1 MMKFIKYT
9 ILFSLLVYAAA
20 LSGQETTITETLP
33 AKLKINSITVEPAAM
48 EFNAGRA
55 YRQLRVTGHLESGQI
70 ADLTRMLSIQTT
82 PRHVQISTDG
92 IVTPISIGQ
101 ETITLRFGKFAVTLA
116 VDVKALD
123 LPTSSFVNDVQP
135 VLAKMGCNAGT
146 CHGSKDGK
154 NGFKLSLRGYDP
166 LYDHRALTD
175 DIGARRFNRAAP
187 DQSLLLLK
195 AVGAI
200 PHVGGVRTTVDSR
213 YYGIIRDWIIQG
225 GQLDLD
231 TQKATSIEIFP
242 KNPIIPRAG
251 MKQQI
256 SVLATFPDGSIRDVT
271 REAFIES
278 GNIEVID
285 ADERGVLTLLRR
297 GEGPVLV
304 RYDGNYAATTLTVM
318 GDRKGFQWAKPTT
331 QNYIDDLVYDKLERV
346 KILPADICSDEDF
359 VRRIYIDITGLPP
372 TVEQVRQFLESEQ
385 PSKQRRD
392 NLIDQLV
399 GSKEYIE
406 HWTNR
411 WADLLQVNR
420 KFLGEEGAVALRN
433 WIKQSVA
440 VNKPYNQ
447 FAHEILTANGSTI
460 ENPPAAYYKIIRDP
474 ATLMENTT
482 HLFLAVRFNCNKCH
496 DHPFERWTQDQYYNL
511 AAYFSQIGRKED
523 ARFQGKKIGGSAVEG
538 AKPLVEVIFNS
549 AAGEVTHLRTSEVAT
564 PSFPYTHQD
573 TVSEEL
579 PRLEKLAHWITSADN
594 QYFASSYANRLWG
607 YMFGVGII
615 EPIDDIRAGNPPTNP
630 ELLNALTNDFVK
642 SGFDVQY
649 MLRTICKSRVYQ
661 HAVTTNQWNAEDEIN
676 YSHAIARR
684 LPAEVLFDA
693 IHVATGSTQGI
704 PGVPKGFRAAELPD
718 VGVKVPF
725 LDDFGRPVRE
735 SACECER
742 STGLVLGPIMKLVNG
757 PTIANALADPSNALF
772 RLEQEFKDDENGNK
786 QMIEEIFLRFLA
798 RYPTDQEIQI
808 GEIALKE
815 AGADYLKLRTELD
828 TLEKDIPRRQQEWEA
843 GLNRVNKWVPTE
855 FVSGQTDQETKLES
869 RDDGSIWAT
878 GKNQKSTY
886 TIQLKTDLANVTA
899 IRLEALSDDS
909 LPGKGPGR
917 SDNNGNFV
925 VSEFSIGV
933 QSANG
938 EGEVQAVKLTA
949 PSATFSQAGYD
960 VSMAIDGNLDTGW
973 AIAPQQGK
981 NHTAVFQTSGEV
993 GFEGGCLITLKIVNN
1008 FTDNLHQL
1016 GKFRISVSDSDRPVT
1031 LNTVPAN
1038 LAALLS
1044 IPVAERN
1051 EKQQAELKTMYLA
1064 TDKQY
1069 QSLSASVAAIKIQY
1083 DNKRLT
1089 GLQDLAWAL
1098 INNPAFLF
1106 NR

>member
-1 MMKFIKYT
+1 MTMKSIKYT
-9 ILFSLLVYAAA
+9 LLLSLLAFTAA
-20 LSGQETTITETLP
+20 LAGQENTTTETLP
-33 AKLKINSITVEPAAM
+33 AELQINSITVEPATM
-48 EFNAGRA
+48 EFNVGRN
-55 YRQLRVTGHLESGQI
+55 YRQLRVTGQLESGQI
-70 ADLTRMLSIQTT
+70 ADLTRMLSVQKT
-82 PRHVQISTDG
+82 PRHVQISADG

-101 ETITLRFGKFAVTLA
+101 ETITVQFGKYSATLA
-116 VDVKALD
+116 VTVKALD
-123 LPTSSFVNDVQP
+123 LPTSSFINDVQP
-135 VLAKMGCNAGT
+135 ILAKMGCNAGT

-195 AVGAI
+195 AIGAI
-200 PHVGGVRTTVDSR
+200 PHVGGVRTTSDSR
-213 YYGIIRDWIIQG
+213 YYSIVRDWITQG
-225 GQLDLD
+225 GRLDLD

-256 SVLATFPDGSIRDVT
+256 SVLATYPDGSIRDVT

-318 GDRKGFQWAKPTT
+318 GDRMGFQWEKPKT

-372 TVEQVRQFLESEQ
+372 TVAQVREFLESEQ
-385 PSKQRRD
+385 PTEQRRN
-392 NLIDQLV
+392 NLIDELV

-420 KFLGEEGAVALRN
+420 KFLGEEGAIALRN
-433 WIKQSVA
+433 WIKQAVA

-447 FAHEILTANGSTI
+447 FAHEVLTANGSTLA
-460 ENPPAAYYKIIRDP
+460 NPPAAYYKIIRDP

-496 DHPFERWTQDQYYNL
+496 DHPFERWTQDQYYSL

-523 ARFQGKKIGGSAVEG
+523 ARFMGKKIGGSAVEG

-549 AAGEVTHLRTSEVAT
+549 GAGEVTHLRTTEVAP
-564 PSFPYTHQD
+564 PSFPYEHQD
-573 TVSEEL
+573 AAGEEL
-579 PRLEKLAHWITSADN
+579 PRLEQLAHWITSSDN
-594 QYFASSYANRLWG
+594 QYFASSYVNRLWG

-630 ELLNALTNDFVK
+630 ELLDALTNDFVK
-642 SGFDVQY
+642 SGFDVQH

-661 HAVTTNQWNAEDEIN
+661 HTVATNQWNAGDEIN

-757 PTIANALADPSNALF
+757 PTIATALADPSNALF
-772 RLEQEFKDDENGNK
+772 RMAGEFKDDEK
-786 QMIEEIFLRFLA
+786 LIEEVFLRFLA
-798 RYPTDQEIQI
+798 RYPSDQEIQI
-808 GEIALKE
+808 GKLALSE
-815 AGADYLKLRTELD
+815 AGSDYLELRSELD
-828 TLEKDIPRRQQEWEA
+828 ELEKDLPRRQQEWEA
-843 GLNRVNKWVPTE
+843 GLNRVNKWVLTD
-855 FVSGQTDQETKLES
+855 FISGQTDQETKLDL
-869 RDDGSIWAT
+869 RDDGIIWAT

-886 TIQLKTDLANVTA
+886 TIQLKTDLANLTA

-917 SDNNGNFV
+917 SPNNGNFV
-925 VSEFSIGV
+925 LSEFSIGI
-933 QSANG
+933 QPANG
-938 EGEVQAVKLTA
+938 EGEVQAVKLMA
-949 PSATFSQAGYD
+949 PSATFSQGGYD
-960 VSMAIDGNLDTGW
+960 VARAIDGNPDTGW
-973 AIAPQQGK
+973 AISPQQGK
-981 NHTAVFQTSGEV
+981 NHTAVFQTDGEI
-993 GFEGGCLITLKIVNN
+993 GFEGGCLITLTIVNN
-1008 FTDNLHQL
+1008 FTDDTHQL

-1031 LNTVPAN
+1031 LNTLPAD
-1038 LAALLS
+1038 LAALLN

-1051 EKQQAELKTMYLA
+1051 EKQQADLRTKYLA